1 MTGPLLPQRK
11 EWDTECARAAGQ
23 EAAVPVPMRKE
34 GLEMLEDGREDH
46 SKSTWDW
53 ICQDQSPDEGGL
65 RNGNVHE

>member
-34 GLEMLEDGREDH
+34 GLEMLEDGREDQF
-46 SKSTWDW
+46 K
-53 ICQDQSPDEGGL
+53 EYLGL
-65 RNGNVHE
+65 DLSGPVTR